1 MLKSG
6 ADRLLSFRGLTAGP
20 VFMKKIHWF
29 LLFLSLSLSL
39 SGQRK
44 ADYGIFGGVSS
55 YFGDINPSRFLY
67 SPLPAG
73 GIFYRYN
80 FNPREALRTSIFF
93 GGLKANDLD
102 FKNSFQQSR
111 AAFFSGTMAEW
122 ALQFEFNFLPYS
134 SLGKQWDF
142 TPYFAAGAGI
152 AFINTA
158 TFTYEPV
165 IPFSFGFKVNIYKNL
180 GLEAEYGFR
189 KTFYD
194 NFDGLKDLVA
204 PSDFAWMHNN
214 DWYSFTGIAVTWKI
228 YSKLAGCP
236 AYNDGNSKRKH

>member
-1 MLKSG
+1 MKNFFICFL
-6 ADRLLSFRGLTAGP
+6 FVCLT
-20 VFMKKIHWF
+20 
-29 LLFLSLSLSL
+29 LSLE
-39 SGQRK
+39 GQRNS
-44 ADYGIFGGVSS
+44 DFGGFAGVSS
-55 YFGDINPSRFLY
+55 YMGDINPTKLLY
-67 SPLPAG
+67 SPQPAA

-80 FNPREALRTSIFF
+80 FHPRQALRTSFF
-93 GGLKANDLD
+93 IGGLNANDLD
-102 FKNSFQQSR
+102 FNNSFQTAR
-111 AAFFSGTMAEW
+111 AASFSGTVAEW
-122 ALQFEFNFLPYS
+122 ALQFEFNFLPFS
-134 SLGKQWDF
+134 TEGKSWDY

-158 TFTYEPV
+158 VFTYVPV
-165 IPFSFGFKVNIYKNL
+165 IPFSIGFKANIYKNL

-204 PSDFAWMHNN
+204 PSDVAWIHNN

-236 AYNDGNSKRKH
+236 AYSDVDTKRKR